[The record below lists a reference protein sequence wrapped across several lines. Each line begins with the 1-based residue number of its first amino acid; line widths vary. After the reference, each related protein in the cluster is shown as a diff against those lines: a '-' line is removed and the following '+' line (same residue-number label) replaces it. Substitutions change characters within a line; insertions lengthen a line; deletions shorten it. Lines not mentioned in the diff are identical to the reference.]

1 MNQDVEI
8 LESKILS
15 DDWYT
20 LKKFTLRQRD
30 KCGRWTIQNRE
41 VYDRGN
47 GATILLYSAKTKA
60 VILTCQFR
68 LPTFVNGNES
78 GMLIETCA
86 GLLDDDDPRSAIL
99 RETEEETGF
108 KISHVTKLFEAYM
121 SPGSVTEILHFY
133 IGEYSS
139 SMKVSAGGGI
149 AEEEQID
156 ALEIDFNTAYSMIS
170 SGQIKDGKT
179 IMLLQYAYIAGLCR

>member
-30 KCGRWTIQNRE
+30 RSGRWTIQNRE

-60 VILTCQFR
+60 VILTRQYR

-108 KISHVTKLFEAYM
+108 KISHVAKLFEAYM

-156 ALEIDFNTAYSMIS
+156 VLEIDFNTAYSMIS
-170 SGQIKDGKT
+170 SGQIKDAKT